1 MSDTPLNIINVPIAK
16 AGKDANLTVDVSL
29 LSEEMYALCLA
40 EGLKSILN
48 SRMSKVGPVT
58 KLEKEGKLEE
68 LKTNQELALKIAQD
82 NLTKLMA
89 GDIKA
94 KSKAAKSDLPRDVQT
109 EARRIARDIVKNQ
122 IRASGGKPSH
132 YSAKD
137 ITAAAD
143 EFIKR
148 DPSIVEDA
156 KAALAKR
163 AGNKPEVNISDLIKE
178 SPSLV
183 AKAKA
188 KADANKAS
196 GLSAKQAG
204 MVPTRKKPPVAQHA
218 MH

>member
-1 MSDTPLNIINVPIAK
+1 MSDAPINIMSIPITK
-16 AGKDANLTVDVSL
+16 AGKNANLTVDVSL

-58 KLEKEGKLEE
+58 KYEKEGNTEE
-68 LKTNQELALKIAQD
+68 LAKANATAMKIAEE
-82 NLTKLMA
+82 NLNNLMT
-89 GDIKA
+89 GEIKA
-94 KSKAAKSDLPRDVQT
+94 KAKKSASGLDRSVLT

-122 IRASGGKPSH
+122 IRAAGGKPSH
-132 YSAKD
+132 YPASE
-137 ITAAAD
+137 ITKAAD
-143 EFIKR
+143 AFIAS

-163 AGNKPEVNISDLIKE
+163 SENKPSVDISTLIKE
-178 SPSLV
+178 SPTLV

-188 KADANKAS
+188 KSEANKAP

-204 MVPTRKKPPVAQHA
+204 MVPTRKKAPAHA
-218 MH
+218 TIQ